1 MTSDRNVLLSRG
13 LAMSKEDR
21 KQRKKKQR
29 QDRLRREK
37 HLRHFGGG
45 AAFETDRE
53 ISEWY
58 PVNVADTNEQFRRI
72 DAILGDSGE
81 RDLGAAVQVY
91 FQYLK
96 KSLVLPCEVTGSEDF
111 RWEEYY
117 VIGPGRKAEHDRLR
131 KQQPSYMDHYELLG
145 IELGEVSEWM
155 LFSGDD
161 IAAHVRR
168 LSDNKEFVLGLAE
181 LEAVDHASPNFQLLN
196 DYAVFLVNNR

>member
-1 MTSDRNVLLSRG
+1 MTSDRNALLSRG
-13 LAMSKEDR
+13 LAMSKKDR

-45 AAFETDRE
+45 AALEMDTETRE
-53 ISEWY
+53 WN
-58 PVNVADTNEQFRRI
+58 PADAADTDEQFRRI
-72 DAILGDSGE
+72 DAILGDSWE
-81 RDLGAAVQVY
+81 RGLAAAIQVY
-91 FQYLK
+91 FQYLQ

-117 VIGPGRKAEHDRLR
+117 VIGPGSKAEHDRLR
-131 KQQPSYMDHYELLG
+131 KQRPSYMDHYELLG

-155 LFSGDD
+155 LFRGDD
-161 IAAHVRR
+161 LAAQVRR

-181 LEAVDHASPNFQLLN
+181 LEAVDHDSPNCQLLN
-196 DYAVFLVNNR
+196 DYAVFLVNYR